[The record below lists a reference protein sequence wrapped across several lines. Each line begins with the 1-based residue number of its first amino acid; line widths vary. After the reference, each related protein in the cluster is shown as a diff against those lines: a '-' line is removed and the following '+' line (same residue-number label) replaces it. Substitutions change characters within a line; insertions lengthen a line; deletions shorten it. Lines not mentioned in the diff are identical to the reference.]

1 MWGEEMKVK
10 CVICD
15 KVESIED
22 DCLRAKRLRNRK
34 LNMYLCES
42 CYDRIGTKTKAR
54 QQTGNF
60 HLYRKKKQKT
70 DLI

>member
-1 MWGEEMKVK
+1 MKVQ

-22 DCLRAKRLRNRK
+22 ECLRAKRLRNRK
-34 LNMYLCES
+34 LNMYLCEP
-42 CYDRIGTKTKAR
+42 CYERIDKKTKAR
-54 QQTGNF
+54 HQTGNF
-60 HLYRKKKQKT
+60 HLYREKKQKA